1 MNKNN
6 TETMNREE
14 AERKD
19 GGYNIENHDKEFQ
32 QGTGQ
37 NKGAVPSYY
46 NDREVFQNGNGQNG
60 TANNHDKEYQQGTG
74 QKDGEVKYDK
84 EFYQGTGQK
93 DGEVPSKQRNND

>member
-1 MNKNN
+1 LKSSNLKKIKEETKMNKNN

-46 NDREVFQNGNGQNG
+46 NDREVFQNG

-74 QKDGEVKYDK
+74 QKDGEV
-84 EFYQGTGQK
+84 
-93 DGEVPSKQRNND
+93 PSKQYNND